1 MRENAKTGK
10 VYLEIFF
17 QEDAFPV
24 PDAKYL
30 WGLERAR
37 KRSVMRPRKM
47 QVEHMNQIEWNW
59 GK

>member
-47 QVEHMNQIEWNW
+47 
-59 GK
+59 